1 MITGASSGIGRD
13 LATTFA
19 RMGAKVIL
27 VARRQAVLDELA
39 RDLAEAGGDV
49 LVLAADVTRRADVRD
64 AVDRALAHFG
74 RIDVLV
80 NSAGVAIPDRVE
92 TMPPEDLERMMS
104 VNLMGTLHT
113 MQAVLPS
120 MRAAGAGS
128 IVNIASLAGRRGMPP
143 LGAYC
148 ATKFAVVGLTEA
160 LRVELYGS
168 GIRLSLVMPGV
179 IDTPMVREP
188 SPQPTAIND
197 SSRRAPSAQP
207 SAADVSSRES
217 SRQATGSNDAA
228 RQVNP
233 SPYPTTAKET
243 GADDAAGP
251 VNPSAQPT
259 GADYAADRDS
269 RAGQTAADDTAG
281 QVPLKLIPDS
291 MLAMPVQWVTWAVI
305 AAVVL
310 GLAEVDVPPGAVVME
325 KIAALFP
332 SLTDAFL
339 ALGTRLFDWATRH

>member
-19 RMGAKVIL
+19 RMGAKVVL
-27 VARRQAVLDELA
+27 VARRRAVLDDLA
-39 RDLAEAGGDV
+39 RDLTEAGGDV
-49 LVLAADVTRRADVRD
+49 LALAADVTRRADVRD

-80 NSAGVAIPDRVE
+80 NSAGIAIPDRVE
-92 TMPPEDLERMMS
+92 TMPPEDLERMIS

-113 MQAVLPS
+113 MQAVLPA

-168 GIRLSLVMPGV
+168 GIHVSLVMPGV
-179 IDTPMVREP
+179 IDTPMVREG
-188 SPQPTAIND
+188 T
-197 SSRRAPSAQP
+197 APSAQ
-207 SAADVSSRES
+207 
-217 SRQATGSNDAA
+217 DA
-228 RQVNP
+228 
-233 SPYPTTAKET
+233 
-243 GADDAAGP
+243 GADA
-251 VNPSAQPT
+251 S
-259 GADYAADRDS
+259 S
-269 RAGQTAADDTAG
+269 W
-281 QVPLKLIPDS
+281 KLIPDS
-291 MLAMPVQWVTWAVI
+291 IPAMPVQWVTWAVI
-305 AAVVL
+305 AAVTL

-332 SLTDAFL
+332 SLTDAVL
-339 ALGTRLFDWATRH
+339 ALGTRFFDWATRH

>member
-19 RMGAKVIL
+19 RMGAKVVL
-27 VARRQAVLDELA
+27 VARRQPVLDQLA
-39 RDLAEAGGDV
+39 RDLAEADGDV

-74 RIDVLV
+74 RIDVLI
-80 NSAGVAIPDRVE
+80 NSAGIAIPDRVE

-188 SPQPTAIND
+188 SPQPTATD
-197 SSRRAPSAQP
+197 DPSGRAPSAQP
-207 SAADVSSRES
+207 SAAD
-217 SRQATGSNDAA
+217 DA
-228 RQVNP
+228 VGTVKPN
-233 SPYPTTAKET
+233 
-243 GADDAAGP
+243 
-251 VNPSAQPT
+251 AQPT
-259 GADYAADRDS
+259 G
-269 RAGQTAADDTAG
+269 TDDTAG
-281 QVPLKLIPDS
+281 PVPLKLIPDS

-310 GLAEVDVPPGAVVME
+310 GFAEVDVPPGAVVME

-332 SLTDAFL
+332 SLTDAVL

>member
-13 LATTFA
+13 LAATFA
-19 RMGAKVIL
+19 RMGAKVVL
-27 VARRQAVLDELA
+27 VARRQAVLDDLA
-39 RDLAEAGGDV
+39 RDLTAAGGDV

-74 RIDVLV
+74 RIDVLI
-80 NSAGVAIPDRVE
+80 NSAGIAIPDRVE

-113 MQAVLPS
+113 MQAVLPA

-160 LRVELYGS
+160 LRVELFGT

-179 IDTPMVREP
+179 IDTPMVHG
-188 SPQPTAIND
+188 T
-197 SSRRAPSAQP
+197 SSSP
-207 SAADVSSRES
+207 SAA
-217 SRQATGSNDAA
+217 T
-228 RQVNP
+228 
-233 SPYPTTAKET
+233 
-243 GADDAAGP
+243 
-251 VNPSAQPT
+251 SAE
-259 GADYAADRDS
+259 
-269 RAGQTAADDTAG
+269 
-281 QVPLKLIPDS
+281 PLKLLPDS
-291 MLAMPVQWVTWAVI
+291 IPAMPPQWVTWAVI

-310 GLAEVDVPPGAVVME
+310 GLTEVDVPPGAVVME

-332 SLTDAFL
+332 SFTDAVL
-339 ALGTRLFDWATRH
+339 ALGSRLFDWATRH